1 MCFELLILPF
11 DYVLSVLNFPRI
23 YLLFY
28 FFVHIFK
35 EHTQMKK
42 DADVA
47 PIVEYKYKYV
57 RDNGVLHERV
67 CIAIQMTNNKCIF
80 YVIYCSV
87 ILR

>member
-1 MCFELLILPF
+1 
-11 DYVLSVLNFPRI
+11 
-23 YLLFY
+23 
-28 FFVHIFK
+28 
-35 EHTQMKK
+35 MKK

-67 CIAIQMTNNKCIF
+67 CIAIQVTNNKCIF